1 MTKKPIISVLLLGG
15 TISMAPAKKSP
26 SDNKG
31 VVPSVGADDL
41 CNAVSGLAAVAR
53 VVPETVK
60 MVASANLNL
69 NDIFDLKNKIE
80 ELSGEDNSDGV
91 VIVQGTDTLEEVAF
105 MLDLILDVDIPVVVT
120 GAMRSA
126 NMVSADGPANI
137 LSATIAA
144 SNPALSNAGVVVVM
158 NEEIHAA
165 RYVQKCHTRDV
176 GAFKSLNG
184 GKLGQICEGS
194 VLLGERVVKKP
205 TIKIRDISDIPK
217 VGLVKATLADE
228 GEMLEHVLRA
238 SYDGLVVEAFGA
250 GHLPEVWLPLLDQ
263 LVKEMPVMLCS
274 RTAEG
279 PVFENSYGYAGAEI
293 DLLARGLIAGGILDG
308 PKARLYIQ
316 ACLMAGAPVTKP
328 PY

>member
-1 MTKKPIISVLLLGG
+1 MAMKPIISVLLLGG
-15 TISMAPAKKSP
+15 TISMAPAKGSP
-26 SDNKG
+26 ENNKG

-41 CNAVSGLAAVAR
+41 CNAVPGLADVAR
-53 VVPETVK
+53 VVPQTVK

-80 ELSGEDNSDGV
+80 ELSREDNSGGV

-105 MLDLILDVDIPVVVT
+105 MLDLILDVNIPVAVT

-144 SNPALSNAGVVVVM
+144 GSSALSSAGVVVVM

-165 RYVQKCHTRDV
+165 RFVQKCHTRDV

-184 GKLGQICEGS
+184 GRLGQICEGS
-194 VLLGERVVKKP
+194 VLLAASITKKP
-205 TIKIRDISDIPK
+205 TINISDIKDIPK
-217 VGLVKATLADE
+217 VGLVKATLGDD
-228 GEMLEHVLRA
+228 GGMLEHVLSE

-250 GHLPEVWLPLLDQ
+250 GHLPEAWLPLLDR
-263 LVKEMPVMLCS
+263 LVDKMPVMLCS

-279 PVFENSYGYAGAEI
+279 PVFEKSYGYAGAEI
-293 DLLARGLIAGGILDG
+293 DLIARGLIPAGILDG
-308 PKARLYIQ
+308 PKARLFMQ
-316 ACLMAGAPVTKP
+316 ACLLSGKAVTKP